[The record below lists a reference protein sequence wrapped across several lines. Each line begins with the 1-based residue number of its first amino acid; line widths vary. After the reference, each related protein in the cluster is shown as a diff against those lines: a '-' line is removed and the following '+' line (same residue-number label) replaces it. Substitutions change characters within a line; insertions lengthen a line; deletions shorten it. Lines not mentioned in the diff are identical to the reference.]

1 MSNLGALSHI
11 CRRRYLFGQFQSV
24 PACDIRAHWISLE
37 EALGHVSV
45 IFPNLVCAKFE
56 WELRRIGAHL
66 VNPQF
71 APTFKVEY
79 RADLSSFKKVEF

>member
-1 MSNLGALSHI
+1 MSNLGARFLI
-11 CRRRYLFGQFQSV
+11 CRRRFLFRQFQSV
-24 PACDIRAHWISLE
+24 PACDIRAHQELTGGSS
-37 EALGHVSV
+37 GHVSV
-45 IFPNLVCAKFE
+45 IYPNLVCAKLE
-56 WELRRIGAHL
+56 SELRRIGAHL